1 MKNLKCK
8 VYQDE
13 IIVQEL
19 TRQQKEIVE
28 KLNIIVPKKA
38 GI

>member
-8 VYQDE
+8 VYQDK

-19 TRQQKEIVE
+19 MRQQKEIVV